1 MPLSGPFLALILSL
15 VMLGSMFLAPMRI
28 SAAPQGPE
36 TWTIMFYMAGDAEP
50 VLPWE
55 DDINEMEIT
64 NLSDN
69 VNIIALVDGYGDG
82 NSNLLKIVHDPNGN
96 DPRIVSTTLDD
107 MGAVVQGHEANMGSS
122 ATLGDFIKYAA
133 TNYPA
138 DRLTLDLWGHGGA
151 WRGLCLDGT
160 DVLTLP
166 ELRQGLMNATVAIG
180 RTLDMV
186 VVDSC
191 YEGTVE
197 IMSEIHP
204 FTNLLLASE
213 NVMSSFGMHYDLII
227 RGLLENTS
235 QTPFEFG
242 KEIVDSYIRTAWYSS
257 SWASIMGMFDMAK
270 VPDMMTA
277 LDSFS
282 QQGTRY
288 DSLFD
293 DALYKVANQTQSYYV
308 DFNLDLGDLMRHIIE
323 ADVPL
328 ELKDSAMDVLGAYQS
343 VVLYVKKLDISNP
356 EDGAHVEKATG
367 AAIYCRSGLY
377 YDWNYTALQ
386 IRSNAWYDFSSY
398 LCEDGYPVT
407 PGGPPQI
414 STADSLS
421 DIDALDDYA
430 TIDWSGSMYD
440 YDSFDVWV
448 YGVGPNGLELL
459 EVIHSASQVVT
470 VSGVF
475 GDLRLSA
482 SASIGVD
489 ALSYII
495 ANITLHGQIV
505 VSVDLRVNGELVSGG
520 YDLLL
525 VSSKGTE
532 TLEYDAAGNSTSLS
546 ILVPDFA
553 PIGELVRI
561 DVLNATSNQKIGTF
575 WAYLEE
581 TNNSWDVQVN
591 YGSTSA
597 GESPAT
603 PMSTVALIGM
613 AVGTVIIAAAFLLLA
628 RTKRTP

>member
-1 MPLSGPFLALILSL
+1 MS
-15 VMLGSMFLAPMRI
+15 LAPMRA
-28 SAAPQGPE
+28 SAAPQSPE

-50 VLPWE
+50 ALPWE
-55 DDINEMEIT
+55 DDVNEMEMT

-82 NSNLLKIVHDPNGN
+82 NSILLKIAHDPNGN
-96 DPRIVSTTLDD
+96 DPRIVSATLDD

-122 ATLGDFIKYAA
+122 VTLGDFIEYAA

-138 DRLTLDLWGHGGA
+138 DRLVLDLWGHGGA
-151 WRGLCLDGT
+151 WLGLCLDGT
-160 DVLTLP
+160 DALTLP
-166 ELRQGLMNATVAIG
+166 ELRHGLMNATAAIG

-186 VVDSC
+186 VIDSC

-227 RGLLENTS
+227 SGLLENTS

-257 SWASIMGMFDMAK
+257 SWASIMAMFDMAK
-270 VPDMMTA
+270 VPDLMTA
-277 LDSFS
+277 MDSFS

-288 DSLFD
+288 DGLFD
-293 DALYKVANQTQSYYV
+293 DTLYRVANETQSYYF

-328 ELKDSAMDVLGAYQS
+328 ELKESAMNVLGAYQS
-343 VVLYVKKLDISNP
+343 VASYVKKLDIRNP
-356 EDGAHVEKATG
+356 ADGAHVENATG

-386 IRSNAWYDFSSY
+386 IRSNAWYDFGSY

-430 TIDWSGSMYD
+430 TINWSGSMYD

-475 GDLRLSA
+475 GNLRLSA

-495 ANITLHGQIV
+495 ANITLHGQV
-505 VSVDLRVNGELVSGG
+505 VVNFDLRVNGDLVSGG

-525 VSSKGTE
+525 VSSKGVE
-532 TLEYDAAGNSTSLS
+532 TLEYNAADNSTSWS
-546 ILVPDFA
+546 IPVPDFA
-553 PIGELVRI
+553 VIGELVRV
-561 DVLNATSNQKIGTF
+561 DVLNASDNQKMGTF
-575 WAYLEE
+575 WTYLEE
-581 TNNSWDVQVN
+581 TNNSWDIQVS
-591 YGSTSA
+591 YGTMSA
-597 GESPAT
+597 DESPPT
-603 PMSTVALIGM
+603 PIPAMALVGM
-613 AVGTVIIAAAFLLLA
+613 AVGVVIIAAAFLLLT
-628 RTKRTP
+628 RTKRTL